1 MCSVVEATSLE
12 LKAGIN
18 VTCKTCYVKGNA
30 KAELTIGDN
39 LDANELIGGIV
50 DNATSETIEFA
61 NTFVDFL
68 FNSTYNYTDTVFEK
82 VKDGFDAE
90 DFTFPTF
97 PLAFDIDVPEIEEAN
112 LRFQFDGME
121 LYLEMDTILTGGA
134 AYEIN
139 LYTSN
144 SPIGISVGP
153 SLTLGVTLQV
163 DLILEVDGQIDI
175 SSGFHVKLDD
185 GVAMD
190 ITMFGDTVSNMIL

>member
-1 MCSVVEATSLE
+1 VEATNLDF
-12 LKAGIN
+12 KAGIN

-39 LDANELIGGIV
+39 LDASELIGGV
-50 DNATSETIEFA
+50 VNNAKNETIEFA
-61 NTFVDFL
+61 NTFINFL
-68 FNSTYNYTDTVFEK
+68 YNTTYNYTDNVVK
-82 VKDGFDAE
+82 KLKDGVNAKN
-90 DFTFPTF
+90 FTFPTF
-97 PLAFDIDVPEIEEAN
+97 PLAFDINVPEIEEAN

-121 LYLEMDTILTGGA
+121 LYLEMDTVLTGGA